1 MIFGSKRT
9 AKMELAMDK
18 KRENKEKDGE
28 KAQILTRI
36 EIYKT
41 QCGPPWVHRMNR
53 KSLVRGT
60 YPLKIEEG

>member
-28 KAQILTRI
+28 KAQILTM
-36 EIYKT
+36 ELQKKVT
-41 QCGPPWVHRMNR
+41 
-53 KSLVRGT
+53 KSFYYDVT
-60 YPLKIEEG
+60 SSF

>member
-28 KAQILTRI
+28 KAQILTMELQKKKWQKVSI
-36 EIYKT
+36 MML
-41 QCGPPWVHRMNR
+41 QALFNG
-53 KSLVRGT
+53 S
-60 YPLKIEEG
+60 